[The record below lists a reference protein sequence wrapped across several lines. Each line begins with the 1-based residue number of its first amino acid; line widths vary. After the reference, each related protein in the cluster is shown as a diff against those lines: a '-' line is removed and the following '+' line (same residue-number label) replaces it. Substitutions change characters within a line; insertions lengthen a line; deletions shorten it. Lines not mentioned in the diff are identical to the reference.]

1 MRYRYFVD
9 FRHGSSVFA
18 NFSYSNDIAVLGTP
32 SPPLPPPPMSPHQ
45 NTRNTVISQL
55 KCFFISTAYSL
66 NCYECKP
73 DISADDCDNNKVQIN
88 CTFAE
93 PACSKI
99 DYKTKSGE
107 SYRARRCLHKTAC
120 EENIK
125 KCEDGTFPDD
135 SYDTLKSCSAYCCSD
150 KDLCNGAFTVTAN
163 VFVLS
168 TIMLFILNMF

>member
-18 NFSYSNDIAVLGTP
+18 NFSYGITILRYWV
-32 SPPLPPPPMSPHQ
+32 PPPPPPPPMSPHQ

-73 DISADDCDNNKVQIN
+73 DISEDDCDNNKVQIN

-107 SYRARRCLHKTAC
+107 SYRARRCLHKTTC

-168 TIMLFILNMF
+168 TIMLFSLNMF

>member
-1 MRYRYFVD
+1 MYTCKRRWIQRDRSKMRYRYFVD

-18 NFSYSNDIAVLGTP
+18 NFSYGITILRYWVPPP
-32 SPPLPPPPMSPHQ
+32 SPPPMSPHQ

-73 DISADDCDNNKVQIN
+73 DISEDDCNNNKVQIN

-125 KCEDGTFPDD
+125 KVRGGHIP
-135 SYDTLKSCSAYCCSD
+135 
-150 KDLCNGAFTVTAN
+150 
-163 VFVLS
+163 
-168 TIMLFILNMF
+168 